1 MNEKHIISGAHGKA
15 FKVSAGTEVT
25 ITDLEGEQVV
35 DFMAFVSSN
44 IKESLSVCNTRFNLR
59 RLYLLEEDILLTNLQ
74 KPIAKIIQDTV
85 GLHNMTAPS
94 CDPHFY
100 KNLGGSSEHRS
111 CFQNF
116 TDVLEEYGIESTD
129 LPAPLNFFQNTPDLF
144 HANHDDKT
152 ELSLGEA
159 ASKPG
164 DFVKIRFCTDAIF
177 AVSACPF
184 TMFGFNGGKST
195 PIEISIS
202 N

>member
-1 MNEKHIISGAHGKA
+1 MYEKHNVSGAHGKA

-25 ITDLEGEQVV
+25 ITDLEGEQVI
-35 DFMAFVSSN
+35 DFMAFVSPN

-59 RLYLLEEDILLTNLQ
+59 RLYLLEGDVLLSNLQ

-85 GLHNMTAPS
+85 GIHNMTAPS
-94 CDPHFY
+94 CDSHFY
-100 KNLGGSSEHRS
+100 KNLGKGPEHRS

-116 TDVLEEYGIESTD
+116 TEVFEEYGIEPSD
-129 LPAPLNFFQNTPDLF
+129 LPPPLNFFQNTPDLF
-144 HANHDDKT
+144 HTNPEDTK

-164 DFVKIRFCTDAIF
+164 DFVKIRFYTDAIF
-177 AVSACPF
+177 AVSVCPF

-195 PIEISIS
+195 PIEVSIS